1 MAAKVDKE
9 KCNGCGTC
17 KDVCPVTAITIA
29 NNKAVINDDC
39 VECGA
44 CVNQCPNEAI
54 SI

>member
-1 MAAKVDKE
+1 VAAKIDE
-9 KCNGCGTC
+9 NKCNGCGTC
-17 KDVCPVTAITIA
+17 KDICPVSAIKIE
-29 NNKAVINDDC
+29 NEKAVISEDC